1 MRVPIWDGQLATQED
16 RPVFQHR
23 RFAMSTRLLRIP
35 LTLVFIFVLQ
45 SIVAPVSRAD
55 EVLVWN
61 GIAVR
66 SMLVPPAVGG
76 ALQPRTLAIVH
87 VAVFDAVNGIE
98 RRYTP
103 IHVEPNAPRGASQRA
118 AAVQAAYTALVLM
131 FPSQT
136 SALDADLEASLA
148 GIAGDGALENS
159 ESIRRGREWGEQVAK
174 AIVAWRNLDGATDT
188 LPPWLGGPEIGR
200 WRPTPRPNPIP
211 GGPELAGLP
220 GAFLA
225 LATADPFVLPNPSYY
240 RPAGPPPL
248 ASLQY
253 AEDFNEVKSVGA
265 FASATRTADQ
275 TQSAMFWG
283 TGSASI
289 WNRVAVDAA
298 RGRNTTLSQNA
309 RLFALLNMAAT
320 DSAMA
325 AWDSKAYF
333 EFWRPITA
341 IRLASLDG
349 NAATVEQAN
358 WTPLLVT
365 PPYPDY
371 ISGNQSLGG
380 SYYAVLTAFFG
391 DDTPVAAYSDGLG
404 PGVVRSFSNFQG
416 LADDALNARI
426 WAGIHF
432 RTAMED
438 TRITAEK
445 VAAYVLSHA
454 ALPIHGQR
462 VGQLSK

>member
-1 MRVPIWDGQLATQED
+1 
-16 RPVFQHR
+16 
-23 RFAMSTRLLRIP
+23 MSTRPLRIP
-35 LTLVFIFVLQ
+35 LTLAFVFVLQ
-45 SIVAPVSRAD
+45 SIVASASRVD
-55 EVLVWN
+55 EVLTWN
-61 GIAVR
+61 AIAVR
-66 SMLVPPAVGG
+66 TMLVPPAVGG

-87 VAVFDAVNGIE
+87 VSIFDAVNGIE

-103 IHVEPNAPRGASQRA
+103 IHVEPNAPRGASRRA

-131 FPSQT
+131 FPSQAP
-136 SALDADLEASLA
+136 ALDADLEASLA
-148 GIAGDGALENS
+148 DIAGDGALENS
-159 ESIRRGREWGEQVAK
+159 QSIRRGREWGEQVAQ
-174 AIVAWRNLDGATDT
+174 AIVAWRNLDGETDT
-188 LPPWLGGPEIGR
+188 LPWLGGPEIGR

-211 GGPELAGLP
+211 GGPELPGLP

-225 LATADPFVLPNPSYY
+225 LATAHPFVIPNPSYF
-240 RPAGPPPL
+240 RPVGPTPL

-253 AEDFNEVKSVGA
+253 AEDFNEVKEVGA

-298 RGRNTTLSQNA
+298 LGRNTTLSQNA
-309 RLFALLNMAAT
+309 RLFALLNMAAN

-349 NAATVEQAN
+349 NPLTEEEAN

-371 ISGNQSLGG
+371 CSGNQSLGG
-380 SYYAVLTAFFG
+380 AYYAVLTAFFG
-391 DDTPVAAYSDGLG
+391 DSTLVAAYSDGLG
-404 PGVVRSFSNFQG
+404 PSVVRSFSNF
-416 LADDALNARI
+416 R
-426 WAGIHF
+426 
-432 RTAMED
+432 
-438 TRITAEK
+438 
-445 VAAYVLSHA
+445 
-454 ALPIHGQR
+454 
-462 VGQLSK
+462 